1 MTKKTRGRK
10 TTLNKTDRSESGTFW
25 KAVGNSTAE
34 DQRREVR
41 EQVIGDILWS
51 YVADKDENRFKG
63 TIMDESQ
70 CGLCILT
77 LSPIK
82 VGSILRIHAEGRGAV
97 RDVTVIWCKR
107 GSADIYK
114 SGLLLGE

>member
-1 MTKKTRGRK
+1 
-10 TTLNKTDRSESGTFW
+10 LNKPDKSESGTFW
-25 KAVGNSTAE
+25 KAVGNSTAK

-51 YVADKDENRFKG
+51 YVANKDENRFKG

-70 CGLCILT
+70 SGLCILT
-77 LSPIK
+77 LVPIK
-82 VGSILRIHAEGRGAV
+82 VGSILRIHGEGRGAV
-97 RDVTVIWCKR
+97 RNATVIWCKR
-107 GSADIYK
+107 GFANIYK

>member
-1 MTKKTRGRK
+1 MTKRMRGRK
-10 TTLNKTDRSESGTFW
+10 TTLNKTDMSEPGTFW
-25 KAVGNSTAE
+25 KAAGNSAAE

-41 EQVIGDILWS
+41 KQIIGDILWS

-63 TIMDESQ
+63 AIMDKSQ
-70 CGLCILT
+70 SGLCILT
-77 LSPIK
+77 LAPIK
-82 VGSILRIHAEGRGAV
+82 VGSILRIHDEGRGAV
-97 RDVTVIWCKR
+97 IDATVLWCER